1 LIRFNGTPH
10 FRYNTIEMFPHI
22 PSLITLFLAG
32 AIIYGV
38 YKIKVPLLIIA
49 VIVVIAL
56 IITVNS
62 NLSNFAMDYSIMA
75 STGALVGAAPYIMI
89 GAVIIFG
96 LAYIMMLSKGSG
108 KSSQNNSV
116 PEIKNIKP
124 AFNFKNLGSKK
135 PENNP
140 SASILEKIV

>member
-1 LIRFNGTPH
+1 
-10 FRYNTIEMFPHI
+10 MFPYI
-22 PSLITLFLAG
+22 PSLISLFFVG
-32 AIIYGV
+32 AIVYMV
-38 YKIKVPLLIIA
+38 YKVKVPLLIIA

-56 IITVNS
+56 ILTINS
-62 NLSNFAMDYSIMA
+62 NLANFAMDYSIMA
-75 STGALVGAAPYIMI
+75 STGALVGSAPYIMI

-96 LAYIMMLSKGSG
+96 ISYIMMLSRGSG
-108 KSSQNNSV
+108 KSSQNISV

-135 PENNP
+135 PANNP